1 MAISL
6 SLDTDYGVPASY
18 HRITGMQFYYNDW
31 CVDVTVM
38 GYVNQTARQHGR
50 QPVTVHSIRVPLD
63 EVGDEPCRAA
73 IYAAIKAMPRFAG
86 AVDC

>member
-18 HRITGMQFYYNDW
+18 HRITGAQVYYNDW

-38 GYVNQTARQHGR
+38 GYVSQTARKDGM

-63 EVGDEPCRAA
+63 DVGAEPTRTA
-73 IYAAIKAMPRFAG
+73 IYATIKAMPRFAG